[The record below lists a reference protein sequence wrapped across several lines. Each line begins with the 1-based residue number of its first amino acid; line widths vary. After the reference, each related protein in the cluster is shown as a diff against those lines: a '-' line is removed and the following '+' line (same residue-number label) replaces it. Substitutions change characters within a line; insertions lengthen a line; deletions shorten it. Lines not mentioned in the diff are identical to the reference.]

1 MLDQGNKT
9 HKRWVSIDNLI
20 EVFSTVFGNFEGT
33 LLKLN
38 KFEKMTDCWTSLDDM
53 HILEVDLA
61 NETGSGGIALNLE
74 HARHA
79 EYLLFDLFRV
89 LNGKLHVL
97 GCVRCGQTLEVADF
111 VVEWYREG

>member
-1 MLDQGNKT
+1 
-9 HKRWVSIDNLI
+9 
-20 EVFSTVFGNFEGT
+20 
-33 LLKLN
+33 
-38 KFEKMTDCWTSLDDM
+38 M

-61 NETGSGGIALNLE
+61 NEAGSGWITLNLE

-79 EYLLFDLFRV
+79 EYLLFDLFGV